1 MGSFSL
7 AGIVRKP
14 PTAPRV
20 NAAREAVRFGGAALT
35 YDELDDRSSRLAS
48 GLVERGLE
56 KGDRVAVLM
65 YNRLEW
71 VELFFA
77 LAKAGAVMVPI
88 NYLLRP
94 QEIQYILDD
103 CAAAWLVC
111 EDSLAG
117 LLPSL
122 AVRGTTVVVGGE
134 AEPSTGSGD
143 TVGYERLVA
152 AGTPAFEDR
161 AELDDLFLLQYTS
174 GTTGFPKGAMHTHST
189 VLWNS
194 FHQIPDFDVTA
205 DDVYLVVPAL
215 CWAAGFHDLALAT
228 LWAGGRVVLHPST
241 GFEPSNFLAAVE
253 AERVT
258 KTLLVP
264 SVLKRVLSAPDFD
277 RRDLSSLRL
286 VISGGEP
293 VPVPAIE
300 EFSRRLPG
308 CTLAQVYGMSEF
320 PTLMLLLD
328 SADATRKA
336 GSTGKAC
343 RAAEIRVVDDDGRDV
358 APGVTGEI
366 VVRSPACMVGYY
378 GKDDASKATLVDGWL
393 HTGDLATVDD
403 DGYVFIAGR
412 SKDMIITGGLNVYPA
427 EVERVIASHDAVIE
441 AAVVGLPDERWGEIG
456 CAHVVLAAGK
466 TVTAAELAA
475 WLKEELASYKVP
487 KQFKIGYDPLPRTTS
502 GKVQKFLLRQT
513 GE

>member
-7 AGIVRKP
+7 AGIVRKR

-48 GLVERGLE
+48 GLVARGLG

-77 LAKAGAVMVPI
+77 LAKAGAVMVPV

-94 QEIQYILDD
+94 GEIQYILDD
-103 CAAAWLVC
+103 CGAGWLVC
-111 EDSLAG
+111 EDALAG

-122 AVRGTTVVVGGE
+122 SRRGTTVVVGDG
-134 AEPSTGSGD
+134 ADAGSGGGD
-143 TVGYERLVA
+143 AVAYEAVVA
-152 AGTPAFEDR
+152 AGTADFDDR

-194 FHQIPDFDVTA
+194 FHQIPDFAVTA

-241 GFEPSNFLAAVE
+241 GFDPAGFLAAVE

-264 SVLKRVLSAPDFD
+264 SVLKRVLGAPDFD

-320 PTLMLLLD
+320 PTLMVLLD

-343 RAAEIRVVDDDGRDV
+343 RAAEIRVVDADGRDV
-358 APGVTGEI
+358 APGATGEI

-378 GKDDASKATLVDGWL
+378 GKDDATKATLADGWL

-427 EVERVIASHDAVIE
+427 EVERVIASHDAVVE
-441 AAVVGLPDERWGEIG
+441 AAVVGVADERWGEIG
-456 CAHVVLAAGK
+456 CAHVVLAPGR
-466 TVTAAELAA
+466 TLTAEELAA

-487 KQFKIGYDPLPRTTS
+487 KAFRIGHDPLPRTTS
-502 GKVQKFLLRQT
+502 GKVQKFLLRPT